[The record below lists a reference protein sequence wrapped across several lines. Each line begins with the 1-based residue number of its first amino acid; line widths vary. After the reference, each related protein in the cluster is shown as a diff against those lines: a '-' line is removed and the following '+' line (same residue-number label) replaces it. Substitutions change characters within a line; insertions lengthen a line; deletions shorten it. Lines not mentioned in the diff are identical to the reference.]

1 MRGLFWGVSGCGGY
15 LGVFLGTGAVLGCFW
30 VRGLF
35 WGVSEGGGG
44 FVVVLGAGAVLG
56 CFGYSGREAA
66 R

>member
-1 MRGLFWGVSGCGGY
+1 M
-15 LGVFLGTGAVLGCFW
+15 FLGAGAIWGCFW